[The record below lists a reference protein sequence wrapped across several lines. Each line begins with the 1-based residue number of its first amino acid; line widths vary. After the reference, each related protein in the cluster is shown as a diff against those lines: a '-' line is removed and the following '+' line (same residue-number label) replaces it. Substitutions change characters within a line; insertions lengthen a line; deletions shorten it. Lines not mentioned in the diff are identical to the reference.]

1 MTMLASVLMASAAAL
16 AIAIACSGGT
26 LAAPPSSGA
35 VATFAAGSET
45 FRVSLTTAD

>member
-1 MTMLASVLMASAAAL
+1 MLMASAAL
-16 AIAIACSGGT
+16 LIAIACGGGT

-35 VATFAAGSET
+35 VATYAVGTET